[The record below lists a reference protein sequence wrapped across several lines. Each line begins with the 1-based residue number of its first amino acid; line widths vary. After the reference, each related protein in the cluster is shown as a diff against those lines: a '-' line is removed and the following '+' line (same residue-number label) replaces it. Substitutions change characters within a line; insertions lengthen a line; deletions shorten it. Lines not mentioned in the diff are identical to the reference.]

1 MSKEHAFARTA
12 TRMAYTMREEKFTA
26 VLTAVD
32 AIRWDNG
39 MEW

>member
-12 TRMAYTMREEKFTA
+12 TRMADAMRDEKFTA
-26 VLTAVD
+26 ILTAVD

-39 MEW
+39 MAW